1 MVKFPWSEFFCLL
14 VTKLLHLKSKTLHAK
29 KCFNMVWIIN
39 VLHDYNLYT
48 HLLGYD
54 DDGYV
59 NFSADFC
66 WQISEVMNFVVQ
78 DVFTVVSS
86 AMCSVLFWNHAWS
99 CQWQVGYQKFQRSSC
114 MWSCSSNRQFRALE
128 SEMKS
133 VDIGLIN
140 INLTFF
146 QPYPCEKFINVHF
159 GCCHVWKYILMFIT
173 IAVVCIWDQFTHTYH
188 KLLIWNI
195 QLQINIFKNSK
206 YYDDFLV
213 TCEYHDFTISMSVE
227 KK

>member
-1 MVKFPWSEFFCLL
+1 MMMMMGMSIL
-14 VTKLLHLKSKTLHAK
+14 VLTFVDKLVRL
-29 KCFNMVWIIN
+29 I
-39 VLHDYNLYT
+39 
-48 HLLGYD
+48 
-54 DDGYV
+54 
-59 NFSADFC
+59 
-66 WQISEVMNFVVQ
+66 NFVVQ

-99 CQWQVGYQKFQRSSC
+99 CQWQVGCQKFQQSSC
-114 MWSCSSNRQFRALE
+114 MWSCSSNRQFKALE

-133 VDIGLIN
+133 VDIDLIN

-213 TCEYHDFTISMSVE
+213 TCEYHDFTLKYE
-227 KK
+227 CGKKIESNPSINTPINYIGFCFFYPRIVWALIYPLVDNEHL